1 VEVGENPVETLPREL
16 GEEWGLEPDPLTV
29 EALVRSPTGMVLLVG
44 MARVPTGAPVQMD
57 PEHDAYEW
65 WPADPGQWPPHAD
78 TPLRLMAALLTSG

>member
-1 VEVGENPVETLPREL
+1 
-16 GEEWGLEPDPLTV
+16 
-29 EALVRSPTGMVLLVG
+29 MVLLVG